1 MINYHLFKHKKDKPW
16 HFIKGNK
23 FITSSIM
30 KKRHEQKL
38 IILSIG
44 LIIAFSI
51 PVSLLFNSDRESMGY
66 PMILIYIFALW
77 LISIIISFV
86 IIKKYDE

>member
-1 MINYHLFKHKKDKPW
+1 
-16 HFIKGNK
+16 
-23 FITSSIM
+23 M

-44 LIIAFSI
+44 LMIAFSI
-51 PVSLLFNSDRESMGY
+51 PVSLLFNSERELLGY

-77 LISIIISFV
+77 MVSIIISFV

>member
-1 MINYHLFKHKKDKPW
+1 
-16 HFIKGNK
+16 
-23 FITSSIM
+23 M

-44 LIIAFSI
+44 LLIAFSI
-51 PVSLLFNSDRESMGY
+51 PLSLLFNSEKEILGY
-66 PMILIYIFALW
+66 PMLLVYLFAVWML
-77 LISIIISFV
+77 SVIISFA